1 MIVLQEAR
9 KKELERQLK
18 DLVDFNKKKSLL
30 NMRLN
35 IFRTLFS
42 SSSLKLTIIS
52 FNFRFIGELFKLEI
66 LSLDSLHYI
75 ILRLLGRPEDETSL
89 ECLCVLLTVIGKQ
102 LETPAMQTPD
112 EESASSS
119 SVRSQLDLSRYKSS
133 NC

>member
-1 MIVLQEAR
+1 
-9 KKELERQLK
+9 
-18 DLVDFNKKKSLL
+18 
-30 NMRLN
+30 MRLN

-52 FNFRFIGELFKLEI
+52 LNFRFIGELFKLEI
-66 LSLDSLHYI
+66 LSLDSMHYS

-89 ECLCVLLTVIGKQ
+89 ECLCVLLTAIGKQ

>member
-18 DLVDFNKKKSLL
+18 DLVDFNKKKSLA

-42 SSSLKLTIIS
+42 SSLKLTIIS
-52 FNFRFIGELFKLEI
+52 LNFRFIGELFKLEI
-66 LSLDSLHYI
+66 LSLDSMHYS

-89 ECLCVLLTVIGKQ
+89 ECLCVLLTAIGKQ
-102 LETPAMQTPD
+102 LETPAMQTPV
-112 EESASSS
+112 EASSS
-119 SVRSQLDLSRYKSS
+119 TVRSPLDLSRYKSS
-133 NC
+133 NG

>member
-1 MIVLQEAR
+1 LIVLQEAR

-18 DLVDFNKKKSLL
+18 DLVDFNKKKSLA

-42 SSSLKLTIIS
+42 SSLKLTIIS
-52 FNFRFIGELFKLEI
+52 LNFRFIGELFKLEI
-66 LSLDSLHYI
+66 LSLDSMHYS

-89 ECLCVLLTVIGKQ
+89 ECLCVLLTAIGKQ
-102 LETPAMQTPD
+102 LETPAMQTPV

-119 SVRSQLDLSRYKSS
+119 TVRSPLDLSRYKSS

>member
-18 DLVDFNKKKSLL
+18 DLVDFNKKKSLA

>member
-18 DLVDFNKKKSLL
+18 DLVDFNKKKSLA

-42 SSSLKLTIIS
+42 SSLKLTIIS
-52 FNFRFIGELFKLEI
+52 LNFRFIGELFKLEI
-66 LSLDSLHYI
+66 LSLDSMHYS

-89 ECLCVLLTVIGKQ
+89 ECLCVLLTAIGKQ
-102 LETPAMQTPD
+102 LETPAMQTPV
-112 EESASSS
+112 EASSS
-119 SVRSQLDLSRYKSS
+119 TVRSPLDLSRYKSS

>member
-1 MIVLQEAR
+1 
-9 KKELERQLK
+9 
-18 DLVDFNKKKSLL
+18 
-30 NMRLN
+30 MRLN

-89 ECLCVLLTVIGKQ
+89 ECLCVLLTEIGKQ
-102 LETPAMQTPD
+102 LETAAMQTPD

>member
-18 DLVDFNKKKSLL
+18 DLVDFNKKKSLA

-52 FNFRFIGELFKLEI
+52 LNFRFIGELFKLEI
-66 LSLDSLHYI
+66 LSLDSLHYS

-89 ECLCVLLTVIGKQ
+89 ECLCVLLTAIGKQ
-102 LETPAMQTPD
+102 LETPAMQTPV
-112 EESASSS
+112 EASSS
-119 SVRSQLDLSRYKSS
+119 TVRSPLDLSRYK
-133 NC
+133 